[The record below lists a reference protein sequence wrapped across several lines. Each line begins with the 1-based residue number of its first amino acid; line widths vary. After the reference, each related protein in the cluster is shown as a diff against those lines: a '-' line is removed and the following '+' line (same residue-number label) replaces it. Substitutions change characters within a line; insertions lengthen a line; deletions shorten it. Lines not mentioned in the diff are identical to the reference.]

1 MNANLYAGAGL
12 CPQGNGSRS
21 HGRKTG
27 GNKNYERFLYI
38 YMKKI
43 KSKINFL
50 QKMIRA
56 ADRDGSGSVEF
67 NEFMNMM
74 CKNIEVSK
82 RKLYPFH

>member
-1 MNANLYAGAGL
+1 MLTCFFSTQELGSVLKGMGVAVTEEKLAVTKFLIDLYLPLFA
-12 CPQGNGSRS
+12 
-21 HGRKTG
+21 
-27 GNKNYERFLYI
+27 
-38 YMKKI
+38 KI
-43 KSKINFL
+43 KSVFL

-82 RKLYPFH
+82 REFCQI